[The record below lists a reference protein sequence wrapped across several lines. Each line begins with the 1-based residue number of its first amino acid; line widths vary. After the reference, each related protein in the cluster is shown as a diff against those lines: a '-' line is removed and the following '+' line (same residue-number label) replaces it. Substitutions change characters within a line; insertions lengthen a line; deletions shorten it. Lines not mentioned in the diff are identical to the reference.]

1 MEKEIILN
9 KLKLIAEP
17 YVLDKER
24 LNTYNEDTDFIK
36 DLQINSANLVD
47 IVLDIEDTFDIEIDD
62 ESMNKMVNVR
72 DTITVIQNK
81 LQAG

>member
-1 MEKEIILN
+1 MEKENILST
-9 KLKLIAEP
+9 LKSIAEP

-24 LNTYNEDTDFIK
+24 LNTYNENTDFIK

-62 ESMNKMVNVR
+62 ASMNRMVNVR
-72 DTITVIQNK
+72 DTIDVIQDK
-81 LQAG
+81 LQTS

>member
-17 YVLDKER
+17 YVLDKGR
-24 LNTYNEDTDFIK
+24 LDTYNEDTDFIK